1 MVACLLLVQFLLLVV
16 IECVSF
22 LFLFFPFPVSSA
34 FAFVLGVVDSPQVL
48 SILFSAP
55 ALAVHFDFVSFC
67 FAFSIVFFAGVPV
80 PVSSP
85 HVLAVSSPPVS
96 ATARLLWMV
105 WVMASFLLERIQDS

>member
-22 LFLFFPFPVSSA
+22 LFLFCPFPVSSA
-34 FAFVLGVVDSPQVL
+34 FAFVLGGADFLQVP

-55 ALAVHFDFVSFC
+55 ALAVRRDFVSFC
-67 FAFSIVFFAGVPV
+67 SAFLIVFFAGVPV
-80 PVSSP
+80 PVSFP

-96 ATARLLWMV
+96 ATARPLWMV

>member
-1 MVACLLLVQFLLLVV
+1 MMMAHLLLVQFLLLVV

-22 LFLFFPFPVSSA
+22 PFA
-34 FAFVLGVVDSPQVL
+34 LALGVVQVP

-55 ALAVHFDFVSFC
+55 ALAFRLDFVSFC
-67 FAFSIVFFAGVPV
+67 SAFSIVFFAVVPV

-85 HVLAVSSPPVS
+85 HVLAPPVS
-96 ATARLLWMV
+96 ASAQLLWMV